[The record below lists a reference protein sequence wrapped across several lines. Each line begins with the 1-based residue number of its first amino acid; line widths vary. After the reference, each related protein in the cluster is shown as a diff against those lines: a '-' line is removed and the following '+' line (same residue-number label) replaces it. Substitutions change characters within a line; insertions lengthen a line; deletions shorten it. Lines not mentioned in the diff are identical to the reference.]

1 MAAMRTGIADVLA
14 RLLDAVPGEDVS
26 LSEILERLG
35 GRGYGIAMFLLAAP
49 NLTPGPSMPGFSTI
63 FGLPML
69 ALAVGMVLGWPS
81 PRLPRLIG
89 ARRISRARLARMI
102 GLMMPIAARAD
113 RVLRPRL
120 PALAAANRVNGIA
133 FAALAALLVL
143 PFPFVSLAAGAAALL
158 LAAGLLA
165 EDGYAV
171 ALGHAGLVASLA
183 LYAAFAWL
191 AYAALAAV

>member
-1 MAAMRTGIADVLA
+1 MKAGIADALA
-14 RLLDAVPGEDVS
+14 RLLDAVTAEDVS
-26 LSEILERLG
+26 LSEILAGLG

-49 NLTPGPSMPGFSTI
+49 NLTPGPSIPGFSTI

-113 RVLRPRL
+113 RLLRPRL
-120 PALAAANRVNGIA
+120 PALAAAQRVNGLA
-133 FAALAALLVL
+133 FVVLAALLVL
-143 PFPFVSLAAGAAALL
+143 PFPFVSLVAATAALL
-158 LAAGLLA
+158 LAVGLLA

-171 ALGHAGLVASLA
+171 ALGQAGVLASLA
-183 LYAAFAWL
+183 LYAIFAWL
-191 AYAALAAV
+191 AYAALTAV

>member
-1 MAAMRTGIADVLA
+1 MKTGIADALA
-14 RLLDAVPGEDVS
+14 RLLDAVTGEDVS

-35 GRGYGIAMFLLAAP
+35 GRGYGVAMFLLAAP
-49 NLTPGPSMPGFSTI
+49 NLTPGPSIPGFSTI

-102 GLMMPIAARAD
+102 GLMMPIAMRAD
-113 RVLRPRL
+113 RLLRPRL
-120 PALAAANRVNGIA
+120 PGLAAAQRVNGLA
-133 FAALAALLVL
+133 FAVLAALLVL
-143 PFPFVSLAAGAAALL
+143 PFPFVSLAAAAAALL
-158 LAAGLLA
+158 LAVGLLA

-171 ALGHAGLVASLA
+171 ALGHAGVLASLA
-183 LYAAFAWL
+183 LYAIFAWL
-191 AYAALAAV
+191 AYAALTAV

>member
-1 MAAMRTGIADVLA
+1 V
-14 RLLDAVPGEDVS
+14 
-26 LSEILERLG
+26 
-35 GRGYGIAMFLLAAP
+35 
-49 NLTPGPSMPGFSTI
+49 
-63 FGLPML
+63 
-69 ALAVGMVLGWPS
+69 
-81 PRLPRLIG
+81 
-89 ARRISRARLARMI
+89 
-102 GLMMPIAARAD
+102 
-113 RVLRPRL
+113 
-120 PALAAANRVNGIA
+120 
-133 FAALAALLVL
+133 LAALLVL

>member
-1 MAAMRTGIADVLA
+1 MKTGIADALA
-14 RLLDAVPGEDVS
+14 RLLDAVTGEDVS

-35 GRGYGIAMFLLAAP
+35 GRGYGVAMFLLAAP
-49 NLTPGPSMPGFSTI
+49 NLTPGPSIPGFSTI

-102 GLMMPIAARAD
+102 GLMMPIAMRAD
-113 RVLRPRL
+113 RLLRPRL
-120 PALAAANRVNGIA
+120 PGFAAAQRVNGLA
-133 FAALAALLVL
+133 FAVLAALLVL
-143 PFPFVSLAAGAAALL
+143 PFPFVSLAAAAAALL
-158 LAAGLLA
+158 LAVGLLA

-171 ALGHAGLVASLA
+171 ALGHAGVLASLA
-183 LYAAFAWL
+183 LYAIFAWL
-191 AYAALAAV
+191 AYAALTAV